1 MFFYSFT
8 SAHFI
13 SAIISLIV
21 NYLTRNDND
30 VCFLPCQGLAVPGE
44 STRFFLNDVSGDFLF
59 KTTGLFFSNIYGP
72 TFFMETMICDF
83 EFLFR

>member
-1 MFFYSFT
+1 MFFYWVT

-44 STRFFLNDVSGDFLF
+44 STRFFLNDVLADFLF
-59 KTTGLFFSNIYGP
+59 KNDGLVISNIYGP
-72 TFFMETMICDF
+72 TFFMETIICDF
-83 EFLFR
+83 EF